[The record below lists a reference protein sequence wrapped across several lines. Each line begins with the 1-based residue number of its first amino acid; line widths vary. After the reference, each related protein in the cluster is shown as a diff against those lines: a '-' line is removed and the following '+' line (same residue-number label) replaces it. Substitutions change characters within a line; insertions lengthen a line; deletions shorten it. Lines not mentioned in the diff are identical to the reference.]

1 VPDVSA
7 VPSLSSV
14 KPEYAA
20 LGELAAVLD
29 NSGVGD
35 RPFPA
40 FSTIKCCGK
49 KRGGEGDEVR
59 FVTRSGKWIFG
70 GEDNRCIC
78 GLAGGLE
85 PSQTDARVG
94 NSDAKVTG
102 GESLRFLWE
111 DVVKVKAL
119 FPKGNKAWCMGG

>member
-1 VPDVSA
+1 MPDVSA

-40 FSTIKCCGK
+40 PSTAKCWGI
-49 KRGGEGDEVR
+49 KRGGEAGEVGL
-59 FVTRSGKWIFG
+59 VAGSGRRILG
-70 GEDNRCIC
+70 GEDNGCVR
-78 GLAGGLE
+78 
-85 PSQTDARVG
+85 
-94 NSDAKVTG
+94 
-102 GESLRFLWE
+102 
-111 DVVKVKAL
+111 
-119 FPKGNKAWCMGG
+119 